1 MNPTSVASADAKHT
15 LAVLCQLAMTEV
27 GPTRGNEE
35 LLAGLASV
43 KNPLRAV
50 VDTLPAT
57 LSSPP
62 LTPSAT
68 TSAPNAP
75 PAPSPAM
82 PAITVGASTDTLA
95 NLPAV
100 DVLMPITLTPSSS
113 PSSMLT
119 PLSSPACAQYDPEVD
134 ELEGS
139 LWASTPAV
147 DNAVLSIPLE
157 SPLAG

>member
-1 MNPTSVASADAKHT
+1 MNPTSVTSADAKHA
-15 LAVLCQLAMTEV
+15 LAILCQLATMEV

-35 LLAGLASV
+35 LLAGLASIEHS
-43 KNPLRAV
+43 LRAV

-57 LSSPP
+57 LSLPP

-68 TSAPNAP
+68 TSTPNNP
-75 PAPSPAM
+75 PAPPF
-82 PAITVGASTDTLA
+82 PFLNTH
-95 NLPAV
+95 
-100 DVLMPITLTPSSS
+100 PS
-113 PSSMLT
+113 
-119 PLSSPACAQYDPEVD
+119 LSSPAHAQYDPEVN

-157 SPLAG
+157 SPLAS